1 MTVNF
6 FDDPATNGQAA
17 SAPEQPAFDEGGQE
31 PINSDELIRWVHTTV
46 VPLYQRSLSKVTWCP
61 LWWEH
66 SEAIFRLEVVRRAWE
81 KAVVDEDPAAMS
93 DWALHHL
100 DAHMGVLL
108 SPTGPFSEC
117 GYTERRGFKDI
128 HVPQPPLTVLE
139 PSDVEGG

>member
-6 FDDPATNGQAA
+6 FDDPDEQPAPP
-17 SAPEQPAFDEGGQE
+17 PEQPAFDDDAGKD
-31 PINSDELIRWVHTTV
+31 PIDSDELIRWVHTTV
-46 VPLYQRSLSKVTWCP
+46 IPLYQRSLSKVTWCP

-93 DWALHHL
+93 DWTIHHL

-108 SPTGPFSEC
+108 SPSGPFSEC
-117 GYTERRGFKDI
+117 AYTERRGFKSVHI
-128 HVPQPPLTVLE
+128 PQPPLTVLE